1 MTYSDVLQNAK
12 KTIKNCRVCPECN
25 GLACGNLMPGPGS
38 KAPGNGAN
46 VNWKAWQEIRL
57 NMDTF
62 VSHAPVDTSGKLF
75 GREYSIPLIAGP
87 IGSLLQYSD
96 TDVTVPYNDG
106 VMEAA
111 AECGFLASFGDG
123 LAGETLPGAL
133 ASMEKHPAGVI
144 PVLNPLPNETI
155 IRNMAMFEQSSAL
168 ALAVV
173 VDSAGLFHWKGKDGG
188 ASSKTIE
195 DLVSEA
201 TVAIGEKIS
210 VRRFVRYQTEGV
222 VDAYI
227 HLGGKVGVLVE
238 VATDEKGKESDEVKQ
253 FAHDLAL
260 QIAAAKPDAV
270 RREEVDPE
278 KLNKE
283 REIQRAKFL
292 EEGKPEKIVDR
303 IVDGQIEKYYKD
315 VVLLDQQFVKDG
327 DKTIKGL
334 MAEVSKQTGA
344 PLDIVRFARFERGEG
359 IEKRK
364 DDLAGEIAAMMK

>member
-1 MTYSDVLQNAK
+1 MAEVTAALVKELRERTNAGMMDCKKALVASEGDMDKAIDWLREKGLAQAAK
-12 KTIKNCRVCPECN
+12 KASRIAAEGVVTKYLTPCGCTGVIVEVNCETDFVAKTDN
-25 GLACGNLMPGPGS
+25 FQAFANNVANHIA
-38 KAPGNGAN
+38 KADPA
-46 VNWKAWQEIRL
+46 
-57 NMDTF
+57 D
-62 VSHAPVDTSGKLF
+62 VDTL
-75 GREYSIPLIAGP
+75 
-87 IGSLLQYSD
+87 
-96 TDVTVPYNDG
+96 
-106 VMEAA
+106 
-111 AECGFLASFGDG
+111 
-123 LAGETLPGAL
+123 
-133 ASMEKHPAGVI
+133 
-144 PVLNPLPNETI
+144 
-155 IRNMAMFEQSSAL
+155 MAQKF
-168 ALAVV
+168 
-173 VDSAGLFHWKGKDGG
+173 VDDE
-188 ASSKTIE
+188 SKTIA

-210 VRRFVRYQTEGV
+210 VRRFIRYKTEGI

-238 VATDEKGKESDEVKQ
+238 VATDEKGKESEEVKQ

-260 QIAAAKPDAV
+260 QIAAAKPEAV

-334 MAEVSKQTGA
+334 MAEISKKVGA
-344 PLDIVRFARFERGEG
+344 PIDIVRFARFERGEG

>member
-12 KTIKNCRVCPECN
+12 NTIKNCRVCPECN

-62 VSHAPVDTSGKLF
+62 VPHAPVDTSGKLF
-75 GREYSIPLIAGP
+75 GREFSIPLIAGP

-173 VDSAGLFHWKGKDGG
+173 VDSAGLFHWKGKTGG

-195 DLVSEA
+195 DLQELKAHTKKPFIIKGIMTALAAEHAVEAGADAIIVSNHGGRVLPGAPSTAEVLPEIVSA
-201 TVAIGEKIS
+201 VKGSTVI
-210 VRRFVRYQTEGV
+210 
-222 VDAYI
+222 
-227 HLGGKVGVLVE
+227 
-238 VATDEKGKESDEVKQ
+238 
-253 FAHDLAL
+253 
-260 QIAAAKPDAV
+260 
-270 RREEVDPE
+270 
-278 KLNKE
+278 
-283 REIQRAKFL
+283 
-292 EEGKPEKIVDR
+292 
-303 IVDGQIEKYYKD
+303 IVDGGLRSGSDILKALALGADLTLICRPFPIAWFGGGAEGVKLYVEKLRSELTEAMY
-315 VVLLDQQFVKDG
+315 
-327 DKTIKGL
+327 
-334 MAEVSKQTGA
+334 MCGA
-344 PLDIVRFARFERGEG
+344 RRLSDISREMLRF
-359 IEKRK
+359 
-364 DDLAGEIAAMMK
+364 